1 MKKCMKILSLALAFA
16 LLLSVAVLPA
26 TAANATAT
34 VEVKATYQGK
44 VSSGQDYYKFSV
56 WIDSTHAMNAYQLNI
71 SWEDN
76 VWQPLR
82 ADTKADSKLI
92 NKNLIDQNDVENIM
106 YKAHPNYALY
116 GMEGTGDGAW
126 IMDYNADG
134 YAYMPAD
141 QAGAPSMAKLSDTN
155 LGADLKNAGYV
166 GLYSAWAGDF
176 TDQYLCLSGGTIN
189 QANSPTGGKVMV
201 LSWYMRLKDNAPA
214 GAHEVGFNARQA
226 YQMTAQINRND
237 QLTTKM
243 VSDDLEDIKAG
254 NVSYTN
260 AIVTVGDAAP
270 VLNKDGRQVKMS
282 VQSGAVVKGT
292 EQLRV
297 ISSIS
302 KADWDAN
309 FAQTATADTTKNA
322 IQKVGIVANNGT
334 VPFDMTTAQ
343 NVAKGTPANGYSV
356 AETTYIQQAADDT
369 YKFGARIEY
378 KTDVYDTTYVAF
390 VEYTDAQGVTQYMF
404 YDAEASVAFKTNY
417 KTITDQYIA
426 KFPG

>member
-1 MKKCMKILSLALAFA
+1 MRTKKFISALMALVMLFGVFAISVNAWTGADVDQSIKIVTTADKTVVNPGDTVNFTIKLYFSNSSNYENALGNTAISWMYNTSQITPTTLTYGSELGNFSLQRPIGKI
-16 LLLSVAVLPA
+16 VAASPL
-26 TAANATAT
+26 NA
-34 VEVKATYQGK
+34 VKAASTPEEQARYDANGYDAICKLQGMKDAASPNGAIGFWRIVDGEVVHTLTCK
-44 VSSGQDYYKFSV
+44 VSDTVAPGTEINFDVISGLFAKNHTAFQF
-56 WIDSTHAMNAYQLNI
+56 
-71 SWEDN
+71 
-76 VWQPLR
+76 
-82 ADTKADSKLI
+82 ADTANNNKMAYKYGSKYYDASEAAVKLT
-92 NKNLIDQNDVENIM
+92 V
-106 YKAHPNYALY
+106 
-116 GMEGTGDGAW
+116 
-126 IMDYNADG
+126 
-134 YAYMPAD
+134 
-141 QAGAPSMAKLSDTN
+141 AGGEQP
-155 LGADLKNAGYV
+155 
-166 GLYSAWAGDF
+166 
-176 TDQYLCLSGGTIN
+176 
-189 QANSPTGGKVMV
+189 
-201 LSWYMRLKDNAPA
+201 
-214 GAHEVGFNARQA
+214 
-226 YQMTAQINRND
+226 
-237 QLTTKM
+237 
-243 VSDDLEDIKAG
+243 
-254 NVSYTN
+254 
-260 AIVTVGDAAP
+260 AAP

-343 NVAKGTPANGYSV
+343 NVAKGTPADGYSV